1 MIGRSEVMVRE
12 AMRDVQGGN
21 VQGGQEM
28 SDLLARIESAL
39 QRAELAAERLRQRN
53 RGLRNA
59 ARDTLTGL
67 DRLIESERK
76 RANG

>member
-39 QRAELAAERLRQRN
+39 HRAELAAERLRQRN

-67 DRLIESERK
+67 DRLIENERK